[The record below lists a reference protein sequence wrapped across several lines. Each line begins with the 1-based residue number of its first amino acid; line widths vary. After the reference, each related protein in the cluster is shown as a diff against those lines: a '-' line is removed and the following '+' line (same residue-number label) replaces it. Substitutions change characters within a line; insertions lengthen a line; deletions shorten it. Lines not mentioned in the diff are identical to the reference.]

1 MLIPSI
7 KSINIINPDYGH
19 WLLRER
25 QSSKV
30 LGHLIFKGGKG
41 FRRLLF
47 SQQSMG
53 NKDLINI
60 WALWVGKVCNFTPRK
75 SLKLIIERTNLQW
88 LLETLLGFRVN
99 VRFVDYAILTLPCR
113 RDVKRG
119 LVHFHVNHTGS
130 SSCVLPL
137 GWYLGWTDG
146 DFPVWF
152 LWLSLRHHP
161 NFEEIRSERM
171 THKDEYALADILAS
185 LSVGQQP

>member
-1 MLIPSI
+1 MLHARPIHKVHKHH
-7 KSINIINPDYGH
+7 KSWLVIDYWDRDNPLKFSATSFSRVGRG
-19 WLLRER
+19 LE
-25 QSSKV
+25 
-30 LGHLIFKGGKG
+30 GC
-41 FRRLLF
+41 F

-60 WALWVGKVCNFTPRK
+60 WALWVGKLCNFTPRK
-75 SLKLIIERTNLQW
+75 TLKLLIERTNIQW
-88 LLETLLGFRVN
+88 LLETLVGFRVN
-99 VRFVDYAILTLPCR
+99 VVVDYAILTFPYR
-113 RDVKRG
+113 RNVKRG
-119 LVHFHVNHTGS
+119 LVHIHVNHMGS
-130 SSCVLPL
+130 SSWALPL
-137 GWYLGWTDG
+137 GWHLGWTDD